1 MQAMTPKE
9 REDRYA
15 RLLLE
20 VGVNL
25 QRGQH
30 LLLSAEPIGREFLQR
45 LCHRAYEMGAG
56 YVHVEMQDAE
66 VEKVRLQF
74 AEGCSLDYTPPWGA
88 QRQRTMVD
96 EGWAQLSLYT
106 PEDMDVYK
114 DIEPVRMERRQK
126 ALQQSQKINRDA
138 CAAAHIPW
146 CRAALPTPAWA
157 HRIFPNKESNLAEE
171 ALWEIFV
178 RMLRLDL
185 SDPAAFWKS
194 QAEVLKQRCEALNT
208 WRVKTLH
215 FRGEGTDLKVECLP
229 RSRWIGGGVETPL
242 GVKFM
247 PNLPTEEV
255 FTTPDYRKTEG
266 RAQVVKPVEVLGISV
281 QKAWFEFERGKVVRY
296 GAESGVEALERFFD
310 LCPQAHYLGEV
321 ALVDQRSPLA
331 QSSVVFHSILYDEN
345 AASHIAL
352 GNSYPIALVGGA
364 DSSKSQLLDAG
375 ANVSRVHVD
384 FMIGAEDMEVEA
396 YLENGERVPVIGNG
410 EFAPA
415 LQ

>member
-1 MQAMTPKE
+1 MTPRE

-25 QRGQH
+25 QQGQNI
-30 LLLSAEPIGREFLQR
+30 LLSAEPIGREFLQR
-45 LCHRAYEMGAG
+45 LCRRAYEMGAG
-56 YVHVEMQDAE
+56 YVHAELQDAE
-66 VEKVRLQF
+66 VEKLRLQF
-74 AEGCSLDYTPPWGA
+74 AEECSLDYTPPWVT
-88 QRQRTMVD
+88 QRQRGMVD
-96 EGWAQLSLYT
+96 ESWAQLSLYT

-114 DIEPVRMERRQK
+114 EIQPARMERHQK

-138 CAAAHIPW
+138 CAAAQIPW

-157 HRIFPNKESNLAEE
+157 HRIFPDKEIEQAEE
-171 ALWEIFV
+171 SLWEVFV
-178 RMLRLDL
+178 RVLRLDL
-185 SDPAAFWKS
+185 SDPVAFWKS
-194 QAEVLKQRCEALNT
+194 QAEILKQRCETLNT

-229 RSRWIGGGVETPL
+229 KSRWIGGGVETPS

-281 QKAWFEFERGKVVRY
+281 QKAWFEFERGEVVRY
-296 GAESGVEALERFFD
+296 GAESGVEALERFFA
-310 LCPQAHYLGEV
+310 LCPQARYLGEV
-321 ALVDQRSPLA
+321 ALVGHDSPIA
-331 QSSVVFHSILYDEN
+331 QSAVVFHSILYDEN

-352 GNSYPIALVGGA
+352 GNSYPIAIEGGV
-364 DSSKSQLLDAG
+364 DTSKSQLLDAG
-375 ANVSRVHVD
+375 ANVSRVHID
-384 FMIGAEDMEVEA
+384 FMIGAEDMEVDA
-396 YLENGERVPVIGNG
+396 YLENGKKVPVLQKG
-410 EFAPA
+410 EFASS